1 MAPRRP
7 VLFPEQY
14 GLAVVTAILLV
25 GGIAFAVYAV
35 LAA

>member
-14 GLAVVTAILLV
+14 GLALLTAVLLV
-25 GGIAFAVYAV
+25 GGIAIAVYAV
-35 LAA
+35 LSA

>member
-14 GLAVVTAILLV
+14 GLALLTAILLV
-25 GGIAFAVYAV
+25 SGVG
-35 LAA
+35 LALYGFLSR

>member
-14 GLAVVTAILLV
+14 GLALLTAILLL
-25 GGIAFAVYAV
+25 GGIAIAIYGLFVH
-35 LAA
+35 